1 MPQQV
6 YGQRENCEEYPPEDE
21 SLGVVLRMA
30 LRLLL
35 RVSVMRARLSLAVI
49 SLFCSIIKIDY
60 KSYAEGHG
68 CAVHPIRIVNV
79 NKFIL

>member
-1 MPQQV
+1 MAREKTVRSIPQ
-6 YGQRENCEEYPPEDE
+6 RMNPLE
-21 SLGVVLRMA
+21 LFLRMA

-49 SLFCSIIKIDY
+49 SLFCSIIKTDY

-68 CAVHPIRIVNV
+68 CAVHPIRIANV